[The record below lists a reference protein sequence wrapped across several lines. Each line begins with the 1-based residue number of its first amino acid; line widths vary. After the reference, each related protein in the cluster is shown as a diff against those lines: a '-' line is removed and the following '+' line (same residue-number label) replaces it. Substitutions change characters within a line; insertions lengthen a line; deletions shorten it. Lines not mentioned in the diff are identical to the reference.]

1 LTGESVPVSKQT
13 EPLDA
18 EIALAERTD
27 MAFKGTSV
35 TSGSGKGLVTATGM
49 SNELGDVASLVEEAE
64 EEETPLEKRLE
75 RLGYR
80 LIWVT
85 LGIALVLIL
94 SGNVAVRDPREPI
107 LTNRHWGIIGA
118 YGAVLACSVLVAFW
132 IAFQKL
138 GLRGTPAVT
147 VSFLTLAF
155 GRLWHVFNMREADVP
170 PILKDITRN
179 PFVWGVL
186 GLCTALLLAAVMA
199 PGLALVLELG
209 RPDVS
214 GWWVILGMSLA
225 PLLILQPLKIL
236 AKRTRGR

>member
-1 LTGESVPVSKQT
+1 MQTRSMNTCEGRKNKRSFGQKLEGLSIPEIDESTLTGESVPVSKQT

-49 SNELGDVASLVEEAE
+49 STELGGVASLVEEAE

-94 SGNVAVRDPREPI
+94 SGNVAEIMVVAAALLLGLPLPTLPLQILYLNLIGDVFPALALGVGAGHSVRMNEAVRDPREPI
-107 LTNRHWGIIGA
+107 LTNRHWGIIGG
-118 YGAVLACSVLVAFW
+118 YGACW
-132 IAFQKL
+132 
-138 GLRGTPAVT
+138 PAAYWLP
-147 VSFLTLAF
+147 SGSPF
-155 GRLWHVFNMREADVP
+155 
-170 PILKDITRN
+170 RN
-179 PFVWGVL
+179 
-186 GLCTALLLAAVMA
+186 
-199 PGLALVLELG
+199 
-209 RPDVS
+209 S
-214 GWWVILGMSLA
+214 G
-225 PLLILQPLKIL
+225 
-236 AKRTRGR
+236 